1 MHPDM
6 AGALRGDITIMRGT
20 HLGIGTA
27 GTGTGALHGHGVGA
41 VPVGAGVLPGRG
53 VGVPV
58 GAGVVL
64 YGARAG
70 DIPVGVRHGVRH
82 GLTIPDHPQGVD
94 RSGYVTVIPVSATI
108 H

>member
-1 MHPDM
+1 M

-27 GTGTGALHGHGVGA
+27 GTGTGVLHGHGVGA

-58 GAGVVL
+58 GAGAVL

-70 DIPVGVRHGVRH
+70 DIPVGVRHG
-82 GLTIPDHPQGVD
+82 LTIQDHPQGVD